1 MLPQAITR
9 SQMQGASACE
19 QSLRVNSFLYKT
31 EKRMVAA
38 TKWLFV
44 RVQDKV
50 QPTPR

>member
-1 MLPQAITR
+1 
-9 SQMQGASACE
+9 
-19 QSLRVNSFLYKT
+19 
-31 EKRMVAA
+31 MVAA